1 MARVGA
7 DRNSAAAT
15 DASGVRRGRRTCAV
29 AAADID
35 IAKDAMVVVRGRFS
49 PPHTTMAARRMRLC
63 LTGAKGVVQARV
75 DGFLRYQAALSAD
88 R

>member
-29 AAADID
+29 AAAGID

-63 LTGAKGVVQARV
+63 LTGVVQARV

>member
-63 LTGAKGVVQARV
+63 LTGAKESCRLEST
-75 DGFLRYQAALSAD
+75 DFSDTRRL
-88 R
+88 

>member
-29 AAADID
+29 AAAGID

-63 LTGAKGVVQARV
+63 LTGKESCRLEST
-75 DGFLRYQAALSAD
+75 DFSDTRRL
-88 R
+88 

>member
-63 LTGAKGVVQARV
+63 LTGEESCRLEST
-75 DGFLRYQAALSAD
+75 DFSDTRRL
-88 R
+88 

>member
-63 LTGAKGVVQARV
+63 LRESCRLESTDFSDTRR
-75 DGFLRYQAALSAD
+75 L
-88 R
+88 